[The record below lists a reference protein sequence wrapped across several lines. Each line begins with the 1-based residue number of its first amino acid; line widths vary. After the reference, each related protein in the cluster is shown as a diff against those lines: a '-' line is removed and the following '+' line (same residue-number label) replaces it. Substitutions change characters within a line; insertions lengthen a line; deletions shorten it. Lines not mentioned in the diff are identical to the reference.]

1 MSDNGTSRS
10 APRRGALLW
19 LVGRRRGKCVGEVWI
34 PTPVC
39 TPRALASRHVLARN
53 DSALR
58 CGAMWASPP
67 TRSRGVRAKGRPPL
81 RSGTSRTPSPT
92 GRDVEDTV
100 PYRAGRRGAGHT
112 KGIKKEAPAGVSFF
126 MRSSLCVLGLFQGD
140 DDAGGDE
147 HCADDAHEG
156 DLLIQQEVA
165 HHQRDEGGGVQVV
178 VGDDHA

>member
-19 LVGRRRGKCVGEVWI
+19 LVGRRRGKRVGEVWI

-39 TPRALASRHVLARN
+39 IPRALASRHALARN

-58 CGAMWASPP
+58 CGAMWASRP

-92 GRDVEDTV
+92 GRDVG
-100 PYRAGRRGAGHT
+100 GRRPLQGGTSRGGAYEGY
-112 KGIKKEAPAGVSFF
+112 KERGSRHSPGTSFLYLLSA
-126 MRSSLCVLGLFQGD
+126 RSCHSEPVRTLAWESVPLASLC
-140 DDAGGDE
+140 
-147 HCADDAHEG
+147 
-156 DLLIQQEVA
+156 
-165 HHQRDEGGGVQVV
+165 EGGGS
-178 VGDDHA
+178 AKR

>member
-19 LVGRRRGKCVGEVWI
+19 LVGRQRGKCVGEVWI

-39 TPRALASRHVLARN
+39 APRALASRHALARN

-67 TRSRGVRAKGRPPL
+67 TRSQGVRAKGRPL
-81 RSGTSRTPSPT
+81 IRSGTSRTPSPT
-92 GRDVEDTV
+92 GRDVEDAV

-112 KGIKKEAPAGVSFF
+112 KGIKREAPAGASLF
-126 MRSSLCVLGLFQGD
+126 MRSSCVLHYASLDFFR
-140 DDAGGDE
+140 ATMTPAVMSTAPMTLMRVI
-147 HCADDAHEG
+147 CSSS
-156 DLLIQQEVA
+156 
-165 HHQRDEGGGVQVV
+165 RR
-178 VGDDHA
+178 

>member
-39 TPRALASRHVLARN
+39 APRALASRHALARN

-67 TRSRGVRAKGRPPL
+67 TRSRGVRAKGCPPL
-81 RSGTSRTPSPT
+81 RCGTSHPKGICSAALHCRTPSPT
-92 GRDVEDTV
+92 ERDVEDAV
-100 PYRAGRRGAGHT
+100 PYRAGRRGRRPLRSGTSRGGAYEGY
-112 KGIKKEAPAGVSFF
+112 KERGSRRSLSLYAFF
-126 MRSSLCVLGLFQGD
+126 IMRPWAFSG
-140 DDAGGDE
+140 
-147 HCADDAHEG
+147 
-156 DLLIQQEVA
+156 
-165 HHQRDEGGGVQVV
+165 RR
-178 VGDDHA
+178 

>member
-39 TPRALASRHVLARN
+39 TPRALASRHALARN

-92 GRDVEDTV
+92 ERDVAPQGHLFRCAPLQDAV
-100 PYRAGRRGAGHT
+100 PYRAGRRGRRPLQDGTSGSGAYEGY
-112 KGIKKEAPAGVSFF
+112 KERGSRRSLSLYAFF
-126 MRSSLCVLGLFQGD
+126 IMHPWAFSGR
-140 DDAGGDE
+140 
-147 HCADDAHEG
+147 
-156 DLLIQQEVA
+156 
-165 HHQRDEGGGVQVV
+165 R
-178 VGDDHA
+178 

>member
-19 LVGRRRGKCVGEVWI
+19 LVGRRRGKCVGEMWI

-39 TPRALASRHVLARN
+39 TPRALASRHALARN

-67 TRSRGVRAKGRPPL
+67 TRPRGVRAKGRPPL
-81 RSGTSRTPSPT
+81 RSGTSHPKGICSAALHCRTPSPT
-92 GRDVEDTV
+92 ERDVEDAV

-112 KGIKKEAPAGVSFF
+112 KGIKREAPAGASQLVKKVRTDFF
-126 MRSSLCVLGLFQGD
+126 DKLRQNRKIKNSILFCD
-140 DDAGGDE
+140 FCRCGG
-147 HCADDAHEG
+147 
-156 DLLIQQEVA
+156 
-165 HHQRDEGGGVQVV
+165 
-178 VGDDHA
+178 

>member
-19 LVGRRRGKCVGEVWI
+19 LVGRRRGKCVGKVWI

-39 TPRALASRHVLARN
+39 TPRVLASRHVLARN

-67 TRSRGVRAKGRPPL
+67 ARSRGVRAKGRPPL

-92 GRDVEDTV
+92 GRDVEDAV
-100 PYRAGRRGAGHT
+100 PYRAGRRETGHT
-112 KGIKKEAPAGVSFF
+112 KGIKREAPAGASQLVKKVRTDFF
-126 MRSSLCVLGLFQGD
+126 DKLRQNRKIKNSILFCDFGRC
-140 DDAGGDE
+140 GG
-147 HCADDAHEG
+147 
-156 DLLIQQEVA
+156 
-165 HHQRDEGGGVQVV
+165 
-178 VGDDHA
+178 